1 VTANN
6 NRTNGWDERD
16 YRLWSA
22 LGELPSYGRIDQT
35 DHLVSLK
42 QVEDLL
48 RKHAE
53 IRYDKTK
60 MSEMQGDKGHS
71 CNSR

>member
-1 VTANN
+1 MPIKTPDTLT
-6 NRTNGWDERD
+6 RTNGWDARD
-16 YRLWSA
+16 YKLWSA
-22 LGELPSYGRIDQT
+22 LGVLPSYGRIDQT

-53 IRYDKTK
+53 ERYATIRP
-60 MSEMQGDKGHS
+60 
-71 CNSR
+71 